1 MLNTQKN
8 EKINYSHFKVYEK
21 DEIKDKIKK
30 KTSKPKQIRKNY

>member
-21 DEIKDKIKK
+21 DEIKEKIKK
-30 KTSKPKQIRKNY
+30 KNKYAKTGQNK